1 MPTIFVGV
9 DVARTTLDVCIQPVD
24 QTSHIPNSAAA
35 HKKLIKY
42 LQTLATKPS
51 DIRVVV
57 ESTGGFELPLAL
69 ALEEGGIEVAII
81 KPERARYF
89 AKATGQLAKTDA
101 IDAGILAQFCQAVPL
116 TIMPLPTEEIRH
128 FRDLL
133 DRREQLMNMKTMESN
148 RIPTTT
154 QKQAV
159 QSIENHINWID
170 REIDKIEKE
179 IDRRIAE
186 NPQWKE
192 LDRII
197 QSIPGV
203 GRQTARTLIGQLP
216 ELGHVNR
223 KVIGQLVGLAPV
235 ANDSGTSTGKR
246 HIVGGRK
253 QVRKAMYMASLS
265 AARYNPVASALYKR
279 LRERG
284 KSAKVALVAVA
295 HKLLTITNAMV
306 QKKTTWQHSDVGNPG

>member
-1 MPTIFVGV
+1 MPALFVGI
-9 DVARTTLDVCIQPVD
+9 DVARTTLDVCIQPLD
-24 QTSHIPNSAAA
+24 QTSHMNNGPAA
-35 HKKLIKY
+35 HRKLIKR
-42 LQTLATKPS
+42 LQSLAAKPS
-51 DIRVVV
+51 DIRVVL
-57 ESTGGFELPLAL
+57 ESTGGFELSLAL
-69 ALEEGGIEVAII
+69 ALEEAGIEVAII

-116 TIMPLPTEEIRH
+116 TIVPLPTEEISH

-154 QKQAV
+154 QKQTI
-159 QSIENHINWID
+159 QSIENHINWIN

-179 IDRRIAE
+179 IDHRIAE

-192 LDRII
+192 LDQII
-197 QSIPGV
+197 QSIPGI
-203 GRQTARTLIGQLP
+203 GPQTARTLIGQLP

-235 ANDSGTSTGKR
+235 ANDSGTTKGQR
-246 HIVGGRK
+246 CIVGGRK
-253 QVRKAMYMASLS
+253 QVRKAMYMAALS
-265 AARYNPVASALYKR
+265 AARYNPAASSLYKR
-279 LRERG
+279 LREQG
-284 KSAKVALVAVA
+284 KSAKVALIAVA
-295 HKLLTITNAMV
+295 HKLLTIINAMV
-306 QKKTTWQHSDVGNPG
+306 QKKTTWQHSHVANLC